1 MLNESLIRTIVGSQN
16 FERGD
21 SYYRQGAVRDTV
33 RQSDQLIARVEGSQ
47 YEPYEVRITLAQSGI
62 GVARC
67 TCPYAAGGN
76 MCKHVAAVLIAY
88 VRGPESFGARPDPMT
103 LLQDLSPEQLK
114 DLWKKLIAQRPEIAD
129 WLAMMV
135 TGVATS
141 SDSAEPRRTPLNIE
155 SYRRQIR
162 AILRL
167 ADYSRPYQTIYG
179 ITEQLSEV
187 EDQAVAFLS
196 GNDPHSALAIL
207 TEIADQTIPNYEQ
220 LEDETQL
227 ADYLT
232 EWAKTMAEAILSV
245 ELTPTEKAALTRK
258 MKGWQDTLAD
268 YSAEEAIELAAIAL
282 TQGWGATKTRASV
295 PGRVYRR
302 VDDDEED
309 YEEDDEEDWDE
320 DWNDEAYT
328 DEFTDLKLRIIERTR
343 DVDTYL
349 ALCLQENAHLRYA
362 EKLVTLGRSDEARD
376 HAIKHIESADE
387 VLALAQF
394 MQANN
399 AVDAAYTVGLHGLTL
414 AGNKSRLGKWLAI
427 SAEGLGHPDTALHA
441 WKAAFVGNPELE
453 SYQHIRRLAG
463 DRWDALRMELMQRLK
478 EHATMNGSVW
488 IEILLD
494 EGDIKQAMSAWDKTT
509 WKDYGLLRKLVDAA
523 APIAPDWAIDE
534 VMKLVSDQIGRGSG
548 HYAAAADW
556 LKLIKAIYQ
565 QHGRTAEWVACINS
579 IRETHKRKYSLMP
592 LLKGL

>member
-1 MLNESLIRTIVGSQN
+1 MLNEHLIRTIVGSQS
-16 FERGD
+16 FERGE
-21 SYYRQGAVRDTV
+21 SYYRQGAVRDMF
-33 RQSDQLIARVEGSQ
+33 RQGDQLTARVEGSQ
-47 YEPYEVRITLAQSGI
+47 YEPYEVKITLAQGGI

-88 VRGPESFGARPDPMT
+88 VRSPEIFAVCPDPMT

-114 DLWKKLIAQRPEIAD
+114 DLWKELIAQRPEIAD

-141 SDSAEPRRTPLNIE
+141 SAPTEPRRTPLNIE
-155 SYRRQIR
+155 SYRRQIS

-187 EDQAVAFLS
+187 EDQAIAFLS

-207 TEIADQTIPNYEQ
+207 TEIAGQMIPNYEQ

-245 ELTPTEKAALTRK
+245 ELTPKEKAALTQK
-258 MKGWQDTLAD
+258 MKGWQNTLAD
-268 YSAEEAIELAAIAL
+268 YSAEESIELAAIAL
-282 TQGWGATKTRASV
+282 TQGWSATKTRLSLPVRVHPSV
-295 PGRVYRR
+295 
-302 VDDDEED
+302 DNDDED
-309 YEEDDEEDWDE
+309 DEEDDEEDWDE

-328 DEFTDLKLRIIERTR
+328 DEFTELKLRIIERTR
-343 DVDTYL
+343 DADTYL
-349 ALCLQENAHLRYA
+349 ALCLKENAHLRYT
-362 EKLVTLGRSDEARD
+362 EKLVTLGRIDEAVD
-376 HAIKHIESADE
+376 HAIKHIDSVDE
-387 VLALAQF
+387 LLALAQL
-394 MQANN
+394 MQASN
-399 AVDAAYTVGLHGLTL
+399 AVEAAYTVGLRGLTL

-427 SAEGLGHPDTALHA
+427 FAEGLGHPDTALQA
-441 WKAAFVGNPELE
+441 WKAAFEGNPELE
-453 SYQHIRRLAG
+453 CYQHLQRLSG
-463 DRWDALRMELMQRLK
+463 DGWVALRAELIQRLK
-478 EHATMNGSVW
+478 EHAYLNGSVL

-494 EGDIKQAMSAWDKTT
+494 EGDIQQAMSVWDKTT

-523 APIAPDWAIDE
+523 TPIAPDWAISE
-534 VMKLVSDQIGRGSG
+534 VMKLVNDQIGRGSG

-556 LKLIKAIYQ
+556 LKLVKAIYQ
-565 QHGRTAEWVACINS
+565 QHGRTAEWKACINA
-579 IRETHKRKYSLMP
+579 IRETHKRKYTLMP